1 MPHSY
6 SSCLIHYV
14 FSTKGRKKTIAEEL
28 RGRLWAYV
36 GGIAR
41 ENGMT
46 ALAVG
51 GTDDHMH
58 LLVVLPSTLSVAKA
72 IQLIKGGSSKWL
84 HDTFPAM
91 KDFAWQQGYGAFGVG
106 ISGIEETVSYINRQ
120 KQHHR
125 TTTFEDEFVA
135 FLKRH
140 GIDYDERYV
149 WG

>member
-36 GGIAR
+36 G
-41 ENGMT
+41 
-46 ALAVG
+46 
-51 GTDDHMH
+51 
-58 LLVVLPSTLSVAKA
+58 
-72 IQLIKGGSSKWL
+72 
-84 HDTFPAM
+84 
-91 KDFAWQQGYGAFGVG
+91 G